1 MFANLQILTY
11 DLVMPRF
18 VLYVLV
24 IGLSVYALVDCLQT
38 PNPKALPKLV
48 WVAIILFLP
57 VVGPVLWLLFGRS
70 NGRGWGRGDDDVL
83 APDDDPSFLRDLSP
97 KR

>member
-1 MFANLQILTY
+1 
-11 DLVMPRF
+11 MPRF
-18 VLYVLV
+18 VMTVLV
-24 IGLSVYALVDCLQT
+24 IALSVYALVDCLQT
-38 PNPKALPKLV
+38 PKPKALPKIV
-48 WVAIILFLP
+48 WIAIILFLP

-70 NGRGWGRGDDDVL
+70 GGRGWGRGDDDVL

>member
-1 MFANLQILTY
+1 
-11 DLVMPRF
+11 MPRF
-18 VLYVLV
+18 VLIVLT

-48 WVAIILFLP
+48 WVAIIVLVP
-57 VVGPVLWLLFGRS
+57 VIGPVLWLLFGRT
-70 NGRGWGRGDDDVL
+70 NGRGWGRDDDVF

>member
-1 MFANLQILTY
+1 
-11 DLVMPRF
+11 MPRF
-18 VLYVLV
+18 VLIVLT

-48 WVAIILFLP
+48 WVAIIVLVP
-57 VVGPVLWLLFGRS
+57 VIGPLLWLLFGRT
-70 NGRGWGRGDDDVL
+70 NGRGWGRDDDVF
-83 APDDDPSFLRDLSP
+83 APDDDPSFLLDISP

>member
-1 MFANLQILTY
+1 
-11 DLVMPRF
+11 MPRF
-18 VLYVLV
+18 VLIVLT

-48 WVAIILFLP
+48 WIAIIVLVP
-57 VVGPVLWLLFGRS
+57 VIGPVLWLLFGRT
-70 NGRGWGRGDDDVL
+70 NGRGWGRDDDVF